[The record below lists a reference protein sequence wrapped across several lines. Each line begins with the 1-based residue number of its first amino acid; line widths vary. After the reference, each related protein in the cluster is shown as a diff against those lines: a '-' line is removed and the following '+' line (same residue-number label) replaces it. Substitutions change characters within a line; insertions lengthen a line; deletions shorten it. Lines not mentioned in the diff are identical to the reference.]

1 MKRAIITGI
10 RRIGHKVAKSLL
22 EKGWTVGVVYKTSED
37 IYKSLSKE
45 FGPRV
50 FGVRADLSLWQD
62 CERAIRELSER
73 LGGLDAF
80 LHLASPYEATPLDSL
95 KEEDIDKHFK
105 PIAQAFLVFCKELYP
120 VMLKNPGDI
129 KGRIIAFGDWATN
142 TTPYRNYSAYFVAKG
157 ALHTAVKV
165 MAKELAPHILVNAIA
180 LGPTVKPPDFSQE
193 KWQEYINKTP
203 LKRPVSVEDVIKL
216 THYLLEVES
225 MTGEIINLDS
235 GRHVSGECT

>member
-73 LGGLDAF
+73 L
-80 LHLASPYEATPLDSL
+80 
-95 KEEDIDKHFK
+95 
-105 PIAQAFLVFCKELYP
+105 
-120 VMLKNPGDI
+120 
-129 KGRIIAFGDWATN
+129 
-142 TTPYRNYSAYFVAKG
+142 
-157 ALHTAVKV
+157 
-165 MAKELAPHILVNAIA
+165 
-180 LGPTVKPPDFSQE
+180 
-193 KWQEYINKTP
+193 
-203 LKRPVSVEDVIKL
+203 VIKIWAKP
-216 THYLLEVES
+216 V
-225 MTGEIINLDS
+225 
-235 GRHVSGECT
+235 